1 MESLSEIS
9 AMGADNDDGVDGNS
23 ANNNISSIERFKMDN
38 SGITLQ
44 ISLKDGRY
52 VDKEK
57 CEQLN
62 DVSFKN
68 ELMQHA
74 NSSEHLSF
82 SRRQPNVLYSPQDQ
96 PLFI

>member
-1 MESLSEIS
+1 MEPLSEIS

-57 CEQLN
+57 
-62 DVSFKN
+62 
-68 ELMQHA
+68 
-74 NSSEHLSF
+74 
-82 SRRQPNVLYSPQDQ
+82 
-96 PLFI
+96 